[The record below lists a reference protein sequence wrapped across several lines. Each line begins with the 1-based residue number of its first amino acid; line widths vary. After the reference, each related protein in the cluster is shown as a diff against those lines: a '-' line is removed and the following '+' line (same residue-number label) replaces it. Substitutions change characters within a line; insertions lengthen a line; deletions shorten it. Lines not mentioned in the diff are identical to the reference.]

1 MPALHPFFTGLLL
14 ACSLLAPLAA
24 APRTIKPDD
33 AHLRYVGRFDF
44 NDAAGPRCAWSA
56 SRVELRVAGG
66 GRLAVRLAESNR
78 ALWQVVI
85 DGEAAHVIS
94 SRGPAATYVVSENL
108 PAGEHTVALV
118 KRTEFNTGQTQIL
131 GFEID
136 EGTRLLEP
144 VPRSRVIEVIGDS
157 ISCGY
162 GNEAASQNEH
172 YAAETQNAW
181 LTYGAIT
188 AERLKADYVCVAWSG
203 KKLWPNNTIV
213 EYYDHVLM
221 NKAAPRWDFTRF
233 RPDAVVINLGT
244 NDFAR
249 ENPDADG
256 WVAAARDFIHQVRG
270 NYPGVPVFF
279 CVGPMLSDRNASRT
293 PRTVM
298 LGYLQRLVEETRGD
312 GAPVHIVD
320 FGIQQMT
327 DWIGAD
333 WHPSVDTHRK
343 MAEQLTVTLQR
354 ELGW

>member
-1 MPALHPFFTGLLL
+1 MSVLRPIFVGFFLAACLLTALV
-14 ACSLLAPLAA
+14 A
-24 APRTIKPDD
+24 APRAIQPDD

-44 NDAAGPRCAWSA
+44 GDPAGPRCAWSA
-56 SRVELRVAGG
+56 SRVELRVAGS
-66 GRLAVRLAESNR
+66 GRVGVRLAESNR

-85 DGEAAHVIS
+85 NGEAAGVIS
-94 SRGPAATYVVSENL
+94 SRGPAATYVVAEDL
-108 PAGEHTVALV
+108 PAGEHTIFLV
-118 KRTEFNTGQTQIL
+118 RRTEFNTGGTQIL

-136 EGTRLLEP
+136 DVALLLPP

-162 GNEAASQNEH
+162 GNEAASQAER
-172 YAAETQNAW
+172 YTAETQNAW

-188 AERLKADYVCVAWSG
+188 AERLNADYVCVAWSG

-221 NKAAPRWDFTRF
+221 SPSAAKWDFARF

-256 WVAAARDFIHQVRG
+256 WVAAARDFIRQVRR
-270 NYPGVPVFF
+270 NYPSVPVFF
-279 CVGPMLSDRNASRT
+279 CVGPMLSDRNASCT

-298 LGYLQRLVEETRGD
+298 LGYLQRVVEETRGD
-312 GAPVHIVD
+312 GAPVHIID

-343 MAEQLTVTLQR
+343 MADTLTAALR
-354 ELGW
+354 SELGW